1 MAWNDIY
8 NWLTQPASALYNA
21 MNPPQPSKMLM
32 PGTEQKAA
40 NYFTQ
45 TPSPIMALLPQTTPY
60 TQQLVSQYSPA
71 ADMGA
76 VGGTT
81 SPAGGAYP
89 IDPNAQAY
97 ESMTEWQREQARLAQ
112 EQLDWEKYQ
121 YNNPQSQVIS
131 AYQQQQLANQ
141 QQESAQTAAYQQQ
154 QLAAEQ
160 AWRTQQL
167 EAEKQQRLAT
177 LAAQPKSWLEYAS
190 LANQAPVVQPWMLPL
205 MPQDYMQSQPVG
217 SPISGWTPENMKGM
231 PDLINP
237 SAQMRARMGPT
248 ALQQYYGYQQA
259 DQGMTPEESQF
270 RLWSQGPPG
279 GSYRG
284 LTQQR

>member
-1 MAWNDIY
+1 MAWNEIY

-21 MNPPQPSKMLM
+21 MNPARPSSTLT

-45 TPSPIMALLPQTTPY
+45 TSSPVMALLPKTTPY

-71 ADMGA
+71 SDMGTI
-76 VGGTT
+76 G
-81 SPAGGAYP
+81 SPSSSPGSYP
-89 IDPNAQAY
+89 VDPNAQIS
-97 ESMTEWQREQARLAQ
+97 ESMTDWQKEQARLAQ
-112 EQLDWEKYQ
+112 ERLDWEKYQ
-121 YNNPQSQVIS
+121 YNNPQSQDIS
-131 AYQQQQLANQ
+131 EYQRQQLAAQQQQS
-141 QQESAQTAAYQQQ
+141 QQELAYQQQ

-270 RLWSQGPPG
+270 RLWSSGPPG